1 MVEANQIVQPQ
12 DMRKPNTGDEYLD
25 MIIERTNVK
34 FLETNAQFDLLE
46 KPVIDRINQLSDFKG
61 LVSKKILDV
70 Y

>member
-34 FLETNAQFDLLE
+34 FLETNA
-46 KPVIDRINQLSDFKG
+46 
-61 LVSKKILDV
+61 
-70 Y
+70 